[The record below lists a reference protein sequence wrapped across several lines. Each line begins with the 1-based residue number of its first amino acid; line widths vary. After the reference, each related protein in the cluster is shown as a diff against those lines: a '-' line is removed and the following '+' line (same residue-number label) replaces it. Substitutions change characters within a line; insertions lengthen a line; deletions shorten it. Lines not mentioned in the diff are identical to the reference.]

1 MRQAAPVR
9 MECFIGCFKEW
20 EASPL
25 FSRLIGGEHRKD
37 MHLFLLCTAEVVPYD
52 SSYGQKN
59 LTLALCQA
67 LLLLSNLHINIV
79 PSFGDMGALGID
91 LCRRSRLRWPHG
103 DGLHASGL
111 ADGRD
116 VQPLCWPHAVVLL
129 RHRPR
134 ERLHHAA
141 VGVAHSPWASSPPA
155 PDLATGGPDLPHTT
169 PAACSRVRRAPLGL
183 LRAPS
188 RRHERLLPP
197 SGRANLCPAVPA
209 TVPARSGVRATDPD
223 APDDVFNLLTV
234 PFSTK
239 QVTK

>member
-20 EASPL
+20 E
-25 FSRLIGGEHRKD
+25 GGNIEKI
-37 MHLFLLCTAEVVPYD
+37 CT
-52 SSYGQKN
+52 SSFFVQLKWCLMTAHKN

-239 QVTK
+239 QGIEGVIR

>member
-1 MRQAAPVR
+1 MDIVSIHILCIIIARVLLALSFYYYFTIPIIFFVLMISIIHHAILKLLHHVFHAI
-9 MECFIGCFKEW
+9 E
-20 EASPL
+20 
-25 FSRLIGGEHRKD
+25 LIKLHV
-37 MHLFLLCTAEVVPYD
+37 LL
-52 SSYGQKN
+52 QKN

-91 LCRRSRLRWPHG
+91 ICRRSRLRWPHG

-116 VQPLCWPHAVVLL
+116 VQPPCWPHAVLLL

-141 VGVAHSPWASSPPA
+141 AGVAHSPWASSPPA

-188 RRHERLLPP
+188 RRHERL
-197 SGRANLCPAVPA
+197 
-209 TVPARSGVRATDPD
+209 
-223 APDDVFNLLTV
+223 
-234 PFSTK
+234 
-239 QVTK
+239 

>member
-1 MRQAAPVR
+1 MLLTDI
-9 MECFIGCFKEW
+9 CFSGHLWMLI
-20 EASPL
+20 L
-25 FSRLIGGEHRKD
+25 FVSHWYI
-37 MHLFLLCTAEVVPYD
+37 FQD
-52 SSYGQKN
+52 SSFYNNLSFKFYFIQIGKPSIFQIDRGGGDIEKICTSSFFVQLKWCLMTAHKN

-116 VQPLCWPHAVVLL
+116 VQPPCWPHAVVLL

-188 RRHERLLPP
+188 RR
-197 SGRANLCPAVPA
+197 ANLC
-209 TVPARSGVRATDPD
+209 
-223 APDDVFNLLTV
+223 
-234 PFSTK
+234 
-239 QVTK
+239 

>member
-1 MRQAAPVR
+1 MSTSSPSIWVWVEQVCQPLHAVHSHEKVSSIKMNEHPATCALLHLLPYEDEAGSSW

-20 EASPL
+20 E
-25 FSRLIGGEHRKD
+25 GGNIEKI
-37 MHLFLLCTAEVVPYD
+37 CT
-52 SSYGQKN
+52 SSFFVQLKWCLMTAHKN

-67 LLLLSNLHINIV
+67 LWLLSNLHINIV

-116 VQPLCWPHAVVLL
+116 VQPPCWPHAVVLL

-188 RRHERLLPP
+188 RRHERL
-197 SGRANLCPAVPA
+197 
-209 TVPARSGVRATDPD
+209 
-223 APDDVFNLLTV
+223 
-234 PFSTK
+234 
-239 QVTK
+239 